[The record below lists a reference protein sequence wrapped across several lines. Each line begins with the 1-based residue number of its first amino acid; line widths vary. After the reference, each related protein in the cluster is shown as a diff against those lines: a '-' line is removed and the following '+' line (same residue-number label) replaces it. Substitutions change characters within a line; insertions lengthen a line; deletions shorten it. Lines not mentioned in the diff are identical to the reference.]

1 MEVHYG
7 VPEGIDLPDMDK
19 ARRNHLAVGARMA
32 DLIDTHVGQFV
43 ACFGDD
49 QQFAFGD
56 DPWELIR
63 ANPRGGAS
71 HGARPARA
79 PAGSDLD
86 PVSRIPGYLA
96 HLSPFPVRRPLA
108 LFVAGGDCGAC
119 HGREVLAC
127 STVEVG
133 STA

>member
-56 DPWELIR
+56 DPWELI
-63 ANPRGGAS
+63 A
-71 HGARPARA
+71 
-79 PAGSDLD
+79 
-86 PVSRIPGYLA
+86 RIPEEERPTA
-96 HLSPFPVRRPLA
+96 HVQRVPPRDQILIL
-108 LFVAGGDCGAC
+108 
-119 HGREVLAC
+119 
-127 STVEVG
+127 
-133 STA
+133 

>member
-49 QQFAFGD
+49 QQFVFGD
-56 DPWELIR
+56 DLDALIARIPKEELPT
-63 ANPRGGAS
+63 AYVDS
-71 HGARPARA
+71 VPAR
-79 PAGSDLD
+79 DEIL
-86 PVSRIPGYLA
+86 IL
-96 HLSPFPVRRPLA
+96 
-108 LFVAGGDCGAC
+108 
-119 HGREVLAC
+119 
-127 STVEVG
+127 
-133 STA
+133 